1 MVECEFDIGPK
12 AISGKRLLLIFEK
25 NQHKV
30 VQYSL
35 KYLLRS
41 VENYLIMI
49 YSKMDKKYIIQIGE
63 EIMQFWIETYL
74 KV

>member
-25 NQHKV
+25 KQHKV

-49 YSKMDKKYIIQIGE
+49 YSKMEYIIQIGE
-63 EIMQFWIETYL
+63 ETMQFWIETYL
-74 KV
+74 KI